1 MGLRMLL
8 QIIGFIVLAFIGLIV
23 LLKILGFIS
32 IVASMLIGV
41 GLLVGFVWIIWK
53 LLQMGGGDGDA
64 ASSQAESSY
73 KLFNAT
79 KNPVALFLETPAIA
93 DLLAAERADNHAPLV
108 EAGKI
113 LKVDSEVAIKVLDDS
128 KSEIVKIKVLDG
140 STRGKTGWVARSA
153 VVKTNN

>member
-23 LLKILGFIS
+23 VLKILGFL
-32 IVASMLIGV
+32 SMVFSMVLGLA
-41 GLLVGFVWIIWK
+41 LLVGFVWVIWK
-53 LLQMGGGDGDA
+53 LLSLGGNESEAAVGDK
-64 ASSQAESSY
+64 ENY
-73 KLFNAT
+73 KLFNASSS
-79 KNPVALFLETPAIA
+79 PVALFLESPGMT

-113 LKVDSEVAIKVLDDS
+113 LKIESNASIKVLDDS
-128 KSEIVKIKVLDG
+128 KSEVVKVKILDG

-153 VVKTNN
+153 VVKTKS